1 VEAKWVGKKGEDAV
15 DGTLKITEF
24 GHEAIDGL
32 SEYEV
37 SDADEFVAGQAI
49 LAARLAWAH
58 PLHESSEKVRFLRT

>member
-32 SEYEV
+32 SEYE
-37 SDADEFVAGQAI
+37 FVAGQAI

>member
-49 LAARLAWAH
+49 HTLSTSPPRKSDFCELDD
-58 PLHESSEKVRFLRT
+58 LMT